1 MANRMTKVLNK
12 IERRLGL
19 SMLPLPDKLSKDK
32 WAEIIEED
40 SIPVFS
46 RYFPYLLHVIIDQ
59 NCEKDGYYFIDKDV
73 PEGVEIL
80 GVKDIDWDAFR
91 TQTYGYGIN
100 FNNWD
105 FVYGSYDV
113 TDIALSQANQD
124 LTSMYNLGIYID
136 FIPPNKIRLVS
147 VNNSPVNRFFPFP
160 LQIYVEHYKNLSTIS
175 PTMMTIFEDLCTSDV
190 ALWLSQCLKYFDNLD
205 AVFGTV
211 DLKLDAINSWAD
223 KRNELIE
230 KLDTEHVSTAN
241 EASNLIITV

>member
-40 SIPVFS
+40 SLPVFS

-105 FVYGSYDV
+105 FIYGSYDV
-113 TDIALSQANQD
+113 TDIALSQVNQD

-175 PTMMTIFEDLCTSDV
+175 PTMMTIFEKLAMCDV
-190 ALWLSQCLKYFDNLD
+190 ATTLYNNLKYYDGLQ
-205 AVFGTV
+205 TV
-211 DLKLDAINSWAD
+211 YATIDLKLSDLENEMNKRDDVINTIKESY
-223 KRNELIE
+223 
-230 KLDTEHVSTAN
+230 VST
-241 EASNLIITV
+241 SNKNQPYIWTV